1 MIKHY
6 VKVALR
12 LIKRSFLFSSINML
26 GFVFGMAAV
35 EFRLYKD
42 DAYLLLLAGVYQA
55 LQMGGGGL
63 LSTCLDRNLVQVV
76 VAGKVGKCR
85 MINHEGTVGIR
96 AGKHLADEAVCML
109 YLPDEYV
116 VTFHVDAFIGFV
128 YGAECIQN
136 VSGNDLGVDGGI
148 PDVGFHTTGVRMAF
162 VYMPVFMMMCMGIV
176 QNEFHILGH
185 IEELQVGSIVRQ
197 FFRPCL
203 LETDVADAEIGLA
216 LGKVDKL
223 LGRGVVGFRT

>member
-1 MIKHY
+1 
-6 VKVALR
+6 
-12 LIKRSFLFSSINML
+12 
-26 GFVFGMAAV
+26 
-35 EFRLYKD
+35 
-42 DAYLLLLAGVYQA
+42 
-55 LQMGGGGL
+55 
-63 LSTCLDRNLVQVV
+63 
-76 VAGKVGKCR
+76 

-109 YLPDEYV
+109 YPPDECV
-116 VTFHVDAFIGFV
+116 VTFHVGVFIGFV

-136 VSGNDLGVDGGI
+136 ISGNDLGVDGGI

>member
-1 MIKHY
+1 
-6 VKVALR
+6 
-12 LIKRSFLFSSINML
+12 
-26 GFVFGMAAV
+26 
-35 EFRLYKD
+35 
-42 DAYLLLLAGVYQA
+42 
-55 LQMGGGGL
+55 
-63 LSTCLDRNLVQVV
+63 
-76 VAGKVGKCR
+76 

-203 LETDVADAEIGLA
+203 LETDVADAEIGFA

-223 LGRGVVGFRT
+223 LGRGVVGFRTCTFGNHADYCEPVAGNGFGEVSQRLERNGNDGFAAGFVALAAFGLAGSYEYGCEQ

>member
-1 MIKHY
+1 
-6 VKVALR
+6 
-12 LIKRSFLFSSINML
+12 
-26 GFVFGMAAV
+26 
-35 EFRLYKD
+35 
-42 DAYLLLLAGVYQA
+42 
-55 LQMGGGGL
+55 MGGGGF

-109 YLPDEYV
+109 YPSDECV
-116 VTFHVDAFIGFV
+116 VTFHVGVFIGFV

-162 VYMPVFMMMCMGIV
+162 VYMPVFMVMRMGVV
-176 QNEFHILGH
+176 QNKFHILGH

-197 FFRPCL
+197 LFRPCL
-203 LETDVADAEIGLA
+203 LETDVADAEIGFA
-216 LGKVDKL
+216 LRKVDEL